1 MIERIIRENLCHQCN
16 PCSISLMKIEPS
28 SIIKILIIKPRGI
41 GDVVLSTILLDNLK
55 AHFKNASIDYL
66 TEPFAKP
73 AVEHLPDV
81 NKVLTI
87 KRHEFPFK
95 AALKIRKEKYDLLI
109 DSWVNPRTA
118 LITFLSR
125 VKYRVGY
132 AYRGRKYAYN
142 ILATSGRGGDH
153 HSAEHNLELLK
164 PLDVPVISK
173 RIQFNIPDIEIKKS
187 KEFLNKFLTK
197 NKTIV
202 GILPAGSW
210 PSKKFD
216 KERWVDI
223 CKIIKGKYNVV
234 FLLLW
239 GPGDKEDAEF
249 IYQHFPE
256 DSLMIPET
264 DLVLMSAFI
273 KHCEIII
280 ANDSGPMH
288 IAVALG
294 IPVLGIFGP
303 TDPKGHGPYSPNSG
317 YVIKEDLFCIICNK
331 LECPYNHECMKE
343 LDDAK
348 IIDEFE
354 RIGSSF
360 LKLRDLNFSQ

>member
-1 MIERIIRENLCHQCN
+1 MTKKKYFEKLNLN
-16 PCSISLMKIEPS
+16 PS
-28 SIIKILIIKPRGI
+28 SIKKILIIKPRGI
-41 GDVVLSTILLDNLK
+41 GDVVLSTILIDNLK
-55 AHFKNASIDYL
+55 AHFKDATIDYL

-73 AVEHLPDV
+73 AVQYLPDV
-81 NKVLTI
+81 HKVLTM
-87 KRHEFPFK
+87 KRDEFPFNV
-95 AALKIRKEKYDLLI
+95 ALQIRKEKYNLLI

-118 LITFLSR
+118 LITYLSR

-142 ILATSGRGGDH
+142 ILATSERGGDH

-164 PLDVPVISK
+164 PLGVPVISK
-173 RIQFNIPDIEIKKS
+173 RIQFKVSDIEIKKA
-187 KEFLNKFLTK
+187 KEFLNKFLPK

-223 CKIIKGKYNVV
+223 CKIIKEKYNVV

-239 GPGDKEDAEF
+239 GPGDKEDTEF
-249 IYQHFPE
+249 IQKHFPE
-256 DSLMIPET
+256 ASVMIPET
-264 DLVLMSAFI
+264 DLDLMSAFI
-273 KHCEIII
+273 KQCDIII

-303 TDPKGHGPYSPNSG
+303 TDPKGHGPYSADSG

-343 LDDAK
+343 LPDQK
-348 IIDEFE
+348 ILGEFE
-354 RIGSSF
+354 RIRSKI
-360 LKLRDLNFSQ
+360 LIRNKE

>member
-1 MIERIIRENLCHQCN
+1 M
-16 PCSISLMKIEPS
+16 SINPS
-28 SIIKILIIKPRGI
+28 SIKKILIIKPRGI
-41 GDVVLSTILLDNLK
+41 GDIVLSTILINNLK
-55 AHFKNASIDYL
+55 AHFPNAKIDYL

-81 NKVLTI
+81 NKVLTM
-87 KRHEFPFK
+87 KRDEFPLD
-95 AALKIRKEKYDLLI
+95 ASLKIRKEKYDLLI

-125 VKYRVGY
+125 IKYRVGY

-142 ILATSGRGGDH
+142 ILATSERGGDH

-164 PLDVPVISK
+164 PIGVPVISK
-173 RIQFNIPDIEIKKS
+173 SIQFNVPDIAIKKAE
-187 KEFLNKFLTK
+187 EFLLKFLPK
-197 NKTIV
+197 DKTVV

-223 CKIIKGKYNVV
+223 CRIVIEKYNVA

-249 IYQHFPE
+249 IHKHFPE
-256 DSLMIPET
+256 NSVLIPET
-264 DLVLMSAFI
+264 DLILMSAFI
-273 KHCEIII
+273 KQCDIII

-288 IAVALG
+288 IAVALR

-303 TDPKGHGPYSPNSG
+303 TDPKGHGPYSPDSG
-317 YVIKEDLFCIICNK
+317 YVIKEDLFCIICNR
-331 LECPYNHECMKE
+331 LECPYNHECMKDLPDE
-343 LDDAK
+343 K
-348 IIDEFE
+348 ILAEFE
-354 RIGSSF
+354 KIGIKV
-360 LKLRDLNFSQ
+360 LIKAN